1 MRKVELFA
9 NNCKPL
15 VTFNFSKRSWI
26 FILLIWSTFWLI
38 VEPGK
43 LQFMSSQESDSTQCF
58 RLVAKMTDWPLVFIL
73 SLPLSE
79 TGLSPHWIS
88 AESMPMWASHGAQRQ
103 RFHLPMQETRVRSLG
118 QEEYLAE
125 GMATCSG
132 ILAWTPQTEGPGGL
146 QSMGLQES
154 DTTGQLST
162 TTTMPMCLEASPS
175 LSCS

>member
-1 MRKVELFA
+1 
-9 NNCKPL
+9 
-15 VTFNFSKRSWI
+15 
-26 FILLIWSTFWLI
+26 
-38 VEPGK
+38 
-43 LQFMSSQESDSTQCF
+43 
-58 RLVAKMTDWPLVFIL
+58 
-73 SLPLSE
+73 
-79 TGLSPHWIS
+79 
-88 AESMPMWASHGAQRQ
+88 
-103 RFHLPMQETRVRSLG
+103 MQETRVRSLG

-175 LSCS
+175 LSCSQKTVTDFPGHKLKDKVQLPLTFHFNTPPLHPPVWGEMSTTGAVTMDQAGKRYMEDKENQPASKDSSQQTAERNVNFSLISVT